1 MIQSET
7 IQTTKKQT
15 YIADKK
21 KDTFIKKTIV
31 RLLFQINRLFFYSL
45 PK

>member
-21 KDTFIKKTIV
+21 KDTFIKK
-31 RLLFQINRLFFYSL
+31 NDS
-45 PK
+45 